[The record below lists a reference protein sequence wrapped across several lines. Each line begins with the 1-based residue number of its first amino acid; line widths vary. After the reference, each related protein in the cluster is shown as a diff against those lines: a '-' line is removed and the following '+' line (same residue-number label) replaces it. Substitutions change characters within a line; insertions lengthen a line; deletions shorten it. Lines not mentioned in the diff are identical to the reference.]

1 MKQRRWIIET
11 TGEDRP
17 PQIGEYYFNELQN
30 KYPESSL
37 VLRATFAMQADW
49 PILRVIEVCL
59 DHSLPLPCGDCAEI
73 EEEYRWRTNTAKGM
87 SENKNMGD

>member
-37 VLRATFAMQADW
+37 VLRATFTMQADW
-49 PILRVIEVCL
+49 PILKVIEICL
-59 DHSLPLPCGDCAEI
+59 DHSLAIPCRYCEEI
-73 EEEYRWRTNTAKGM
+73 AEEYRQAMASGK
-87 SENKNMGD
+87 SMGD